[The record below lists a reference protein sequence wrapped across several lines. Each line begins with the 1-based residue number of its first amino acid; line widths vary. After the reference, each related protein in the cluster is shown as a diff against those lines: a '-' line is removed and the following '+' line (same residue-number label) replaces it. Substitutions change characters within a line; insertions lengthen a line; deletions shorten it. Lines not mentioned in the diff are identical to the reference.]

1 MLHPQIIH
9 PQKLFPITLGPKEVR
24 ITLES
29 TNNIVAINFGE
40 DPFFLG
46 PNPGSVRPGG
56 LTYARIEE
64 GFPVLTIVFLESGH
78 IMLNVEEAA
87 GAATVDDLVE
97 GVGLGGVR
105 GGVERDVLG
114 GEAVV
119 VEGGLAAGFFAD
131 VLIGGAAVFVGW
143 LRGGVIGV
151 G

>member
-1 MLHPQIIH
+1 
-9 PQKLFPITLGPKEVR
+9 
-24 ITLES
+24 
-29 TNNIVAINFGE
+29 
-40 DPFFLG
+40 
-46 PNPGSVRPGG
+46 
-56 LTYARIEE
+56 
-64 GFPVLTIVFLESGH
+64 
-78 IMLNVEEAA
+78 MLNVEEAA